1 MSKNETKNKGS
12 KKDRSIISLFTL
24 LIFLGISITGILIYF
39 QPYSISTATLHTTFA
54 IFFVILAVLHIKN
67 NWRTL
72 LNNLKPSDKMNKKKW
87 FAAIIV
93 VILIILI
100 GGLTGAP
107 PFKSIVDLGDSIRN
121 SNVTEKVKYTI
132 INTKDEISGNDIL
145 VEMKAGEHY
154 YHDQQFFLWMSFPV
168 TPQIAIWIEDAD
180 GNFIETLY
188 ITEKG
193 AKGSFIGFGS
203 EEVRRKEALP
213 IWSHKRG
220 QVEKDGLFMPT
231 RDNPLP
237 DAVTGAS
244 PESGM
249 ILNTKV
255 APDLEEFVIFIEVN
269 KGFDYNNFYAY
280 DLESGDPGYNTG
292 YSGQPA
298 VVYSA
303 KINRKDGVRYYFPEL
318 IGHSSPTG
326 DNGELSTD
334 TSNLD
339 TSLLLIDR
347 IIVDVK

>member
-1 MSKNETKNKGS
+1 MSTNETKNKGK

-24 LIFLGISITGILIYF
+24 LIFLGIFITGLLIYL
-39 QPYSISTATLHTTFA
+39 QPYSKSMAILHTTFA
-54 IFFVILAVLHIKN
+54 IFFVVLVILHIKN
-67 NWRTL
+67 NWKVL
-72 LNNLKPSDKMNKKKW
+72 LNYFKPSGKKKW

-93 VILIILI
+93 TILVILI

-107 PFKSIVDLGDSIRN
+107 PFKTIVDFGDKIRA
-121 SNVTEKVKYTI
+121 SDAIENVEYSI
-132 INTKDEISGNDIL
+132 INTKDEIAGNDIL

-154 YHDQQFFLWMSFPV
+154 HHVQPLFLWMSLSII
-168 TPQIAIWIEDAD
+168 PQIAIWVEDAD

-188 ITEKG
+188 VTSKG
-193 AKGSFIGFGS
+193 AKGSFMGFGS
-203 EEVRRKEALP
+203 EEIRRIEALP

-231 RDNPLP
+231 KDNPLP

-255 APDLEEFVIFIEVN
+255 ASDLEKFVIFIEVN
-269 KGFDYNNFYAY
+269 KSFDYNEFYA
-280 DLESGDPGYNTG
+280 DGLESDAPGYNSG
-292 YSGQPA
+292 FSGQPA

-318 IGHSSPTG
+318 VGHSSPTG
-326 DNGELSTD
+326 GDGVLSTD

-347 IIVDVK
+347 IIVEVK